1 MEEAK
6 ESGKKKGR
14 QEMEGETVRER
25 LRERE
30 RDKRRGEEQR
40 DSLGDEEAG
49 QASEGGRWRRK
60 KERQRQFQWLSREK
74 RGDTVC

>member
-1 MEEAK
+1 
-6 ESGKKKGR
+6 
-14 QEMEGETVRER
+14 MEGETVRER
-25 LRERE
+25 QREI
-30 RDKRRGEEQR
+30 RDRGKSR

>member
-1 MEEAK
+1 MTRRKQKSLE
-6 ESGKKKGR
+6 KKGEAR
-14 QEMEGETVRER
+14 DGRRDGEGKT
-25 LRERE
+25 ERE
-30 RDKRRGEEQR
+30 IRDGGKSR